1 MHISALTTDF
11 YELTMMQG
19 YFSNKLN
26 PQVVFDMFYRTNP
39 FEGGY
44 TIFAGLNEL
53 IDKLESFSFSK
64 EDIEY
69 LKGLNQF
76 TDDFLEYLAHY
87 HFAGEIYA
95 IEEGSVVFPGEPLVR
110 VHTTLIEAQLIEG
123 LLLNNLNFQSL
134 IATKASRMALAANR
148 GLLMEFGLRRAQGED
163 GALSASRAS
172 FIGGSVVTSNTL
184 AGKTYGI
191 PVSGTMAHSWI
202 MAYGSELESFRAF
215 ARLYPDNAV
224 LLIDTYDTLGSGIDN
239 AIIVGLEQKKI
250 GKKIGVRIDSGDLSY
265 LPRVI
270 RKKLDDAGLTDA
282 FICVSNDLTEAIV
295 QTLIHDEVP
304 IDSWGIGTHL
314 ITGGAQSSLNGVY
327 KLAAKEGKDGT
338 IIPTMK
344 ISNSFE
350 KTTNPGIKQVWRFFD
365 KDGGAL
371 ADLITLDSEQIVTG
385 KNYTFYHP
393 FAEADFF
400 EMHKENFATCVPLLV
415 KRMENGKRI
424 GEKPPLTEIRENAK
438 RGLDSFHKS
447 YLRQIN
453 PHIYKVSLSSR
464 LKKLKMDL
472 LVAQRRKA
480 KEEETSSNL

>member
-19 YFSNKLN
+19 YFSNALN

-64 EDIEY
+64 EDIDY
-69 LKGLNQF
+69 LRGLNQF
-76 TDDFLEYLAHY
+76 TPEFLDYLSGY
-87 HFAGEIYA
+87 HFSGDIYA
-95 IEEGSVVFPGEPLVR
+95 IEEGTVVFPGEPLVR

-202 MAYGSELESFRAF
+202 MAFSSELESFRAF
-215 ARLYPDNAV
+215 ARLYPDNAI

-270 RKKLDDAGLTDA
+270 RKKLDDVGLGDA
-282 FICVSNDLTEAIV
+282 SICVSNDLTEEIV

-314 ITGGAQSSLNGVY
+314 VTGGAQSSLNGVY
-327 KLAAKEGKDGT
+327 KLAAKASKDGT

-371 ADLITLDSEQIVTG
+371 ADLITLDSEQVTADR
-385 KNYTFYHP
+385 NYTFYHP

-400 EMHKENFATCVPLLV
+400 EMHKENFATCIPLLT

-424 GEKPPLTEIRENAK
+424 GKKPPLTEIRDNAK
-438 RGLDSFHKS
+438 KGLDSFHKS

-453 PHIYKVSLSSR
+453 PHIYKVSLSSK

-472 LVAQRRKA
+472 LVAQRRKVRD
-480 KEEETSSNL
+480 EEASASR

>member
-1 MHISALTTDF
+1 LTTDF

-19 YFSNKLN
+19 YFSNNQN

-44 TIFAGLNEL
+44 VIFAGLNDL
-53 IDKLESFSFSK
+53 IDKLESFSFDE

-69 LKGLNQF
+69 LRGLGKF
-76 TDDFLEYLAHY
+76 TDDFLAYLSDY
-87 HFAGEIYA
+87 RFSGTLYA
-95 IEEGSVVFPGEPLVR
+95 IKEGSVVFPGEPLVR

-123 LLLNNLNFQSL
+123 LLLNTLNFQSL
-134 IATKASRMALAANR
+134 IATKASRMCLASDR

-172 FIGGSVVTSNTL
+172 YIGGTQVTSNTL
-184 AGKTYGI
+184 AGKIYGI
-191 PVSGTMAHSWI
+191 PVSGTMAHSWV
-202 MAYGSELESFRAF
+202 MAFDNELESFRAF
-215 ARLYPDNAV
+215 ADLYPDNAI
-224 LLIDTYDTLGSGIDN
+224 LLIDTYDTLGSGIEN
-239 AIIVGLEQKKI
+239 AIIVGLEQKKK
-250 GKKIGVRIDSGDLSY
+250 GKRIGVRIDSGDLSY

-270 RKKLDDAGLTDA
+270 RKRLDDAGLSDA
-282 FICVSNDLTEAIV
+282 SICVSNDLTEEIV
-295 QTLIHDEVP
+295 QTLVHDEVP

-314 ITGGAQSSLNGVY
+314 VTGGTQSSLNGVY
-327 KLAAKEGKDGT
+327 KLAAKEGEAGK

-350 KTTNPGIKQVWRFFD
+350 KTTNPGIKQVWRFYD

-371 ADLITLDSEQIVTG
+371 ADLIGLESELVSTG
-385 KNYTFYHP
+385 RDFTFYHP

-400 EMHKENFATCVPLLV
+400 VMDKDRYASCVPLLV
-415 KRMENGKRI
+415 PCMENGRRI
-424 GEKPPLTEIRENAK
+424 GEKPDLSEIRSFAMKE
-438 RGLDSFHKS
+438 LDTFHKS

-453 PHIYKVSLSSR
+453 PHIYKVSLSAK

-472 LVAQRRKA
+472 LVAQRRKTKA
-480 KEEETSSNL
+480 ESLR